1 MRFEPYLRLGG
12 ILVVLAA
19 LLTALGK
26 PPAAHGKAYFAPP
39 NVMVASSDA
48 IAIVQ
53 ITEVQEIE
61 AKGDVF
67 DFREIARAEVETVLK
82 GSLQK
87 EILLHGNETFICAQV
102 RFQPGRYLVFL
113 RS

>member
-12 ILVVLAA
+12 ILVVIAA
-19 LLTALGK
+19 LITAVGK

-39 NVMVASSDA
+39 DAMIASSDA

-53 ITEVQEIE
+53 ITEVQAIE
-61 AKGDVF
+61 TKGDAF
-67 DFREIARAEVETVLK
+67 DYREMAGGEVETVLK

-87 EILLHGNETFICAQV
+87 EILMHGNETFMCAQV
-102 RFQPGRYLVFL
+102 RFQPG
-113 RS
+113 